1 MGEGTTRIDDTSI
14 ARNNGRTLAAPEEA
28 TKALEAEIAVVRE
41 ELGELV
47 AEMDRRRHEALDIR
61 RHLRRHAV
69 EITLTAIG
77 LVGAATGFVW
87 LGMWRARRR
96 ERLTSQADRL
106 RRAMTRMI
114 DRPERVAA
122 EPTVPAKIVTAA
134 ANAAVAT
141 LIKKALDRAVQHAM
155 DSGRDHSA
163 RRDVVEATRP
173 DAAA

>member
-1 MGEGTTRIDDTSI
+1 
-14 ARNNGRTLAAPEEA
+14 
-28 TKALEAEIAVVRE
+28 
-41 ELGELV
+41 
-47 AEMDRRRHEALDIR
+47 
-61 RHLRRHAV
+61 
-69 EITLTAIG
+69 
-77 LVGAATGFVW
+77 
-87 LGMWRARRR
+87 MWRARRR

>member
-1 MGEGTTRIDDTSI
+1 MGEGTTRIDDTST
-14 ARNNGRTLAAPEEA
+14 ARNNGRTLAAPEA

-69 EITLTAIG
+69 EITLTTIG

-106 RRAMTRMI
+106 RRAMTRMM

-134 ANAAVAT
+134 TNAAVAT
-141 LIKKALDRAVQHAM
+141 LIKKVLDRAVQHAM